1 MKSVV
6 VLSIGRLAGDTIAA
20 QVRRFFGGVVKVE
33 RYCLHDELDFAPG
46 EVLALLTG
54 EQVKERGRIATL
66 IDQGMDYLVARR
78 AIDYTRIQ
86 DLLALDDGT
95 DVLLVNDFE
104 SSTRS
109 AIDHLIRVGL
119 DHLHYHPYWPGIGR
133 FPALKVAITPGEP
146 TLVPAGVERVIDIGS
161 RQADISTIVELVQRL
176 GLMDQ
181 LGDAISAQHLSEI
194 TRLLREIDRS
204 GRRVAEMRDT
214 LQILA
219 DYAPNGILYTDPG
232 GRVLLGN
239 YTMATILRMDAPA
252 MANRPVGELV
262 PELAAGPEALEGS
275 PVLTLGGQEM
285 LAYAKP
291 VRQGGRLLGHIHVFT
306 PSHAIQ
312 TLEQELRRNQRKSE
326 HLARYSFHH
335 ITSRSPRMD
344 RVLAYAERASQSDS
358 TILIQG
364 ETGTGKELLA
374 QAIHNASRRRQGP
387 FVPVNFAAFPM
398 SLLES
403 ELFGY
408 DEGAFTGA
416 RKGGRRGLFEEAH
429 GGTLFL
435 DEIGDAPLEFQ
446 VSLLRVLQERQVRP
460 VGGRKL
466 IPVDVRVIAATN
478 KDLASEVKQGR
489 FREDLFYRL
498 SVVPLRTPALRER
511 REDIPLLVDQ
521 FVRRFSQG
529 RHTRAEDIMTAEAL
543 EHLRAYPW
551 PGNIRQLMN
560 LVEFLLNIHDG
571 QHPVAL
577 ADLPEYLVEA
587 LPAADSGLVKELL
600 GRDLVWMLEKF
611 RQHGNMGRRHLAELA
626 AAEQPHLTEGVIR
639 GLLATAEQLRLT
651 RAGTGRRGSALTD
664 KGRRVSEQWVGGR
677 GNG

>member
-1 MKSVV
+1 
-6 VLSIGRLAGDTIAA
+6 
-20 QVRRFFGGVVKVE
+20 VE
-33 RYCLHDELDFAPG
+33 
-46 EVLALLTG
+46 
-54 EQVKERGRIATL
+54 Q
-66 IDQGMDYLVARR
+66 
-78 AIDYTRIQ
+78 
-86 DLLALDDGT
+86 
-95 DVLLVNDFE
+95 
-104 SSTRS
+104 
-109 AIDHLIRVGL
+109 
-119 DHLHYHPYWPGIGR
+119 
-133 FPALKVAITPGEP
+133 
-146 TLVPAGVERVIDIGS
+146 VIDIGS

-181 LGDAISAQHLSEI
+181 LGDAISAQHLREI
-194 TRLLREIDRS
+194 TRLLREIDRA
-204 GRRVAEMRDT
+204 GRRVAGMRDT

-219 DYAPNGILYTDPG
+219 DYAPNGILYADLA

-239 YTMATILRMDAPA
+239 YTMATILRMDAGA

-262 PELAAGPEALEGS
+262 PELPAGAEALEGS
-275 PVLTLGGQEM
+275 RVLTLGGQEM
-285 LAYAKP
+285 VAYAKP
-291 VRQGGRLLGHIHVFT
+291 VRQGGRLMGHIHVFT

-312 TLEQELRRNQRKSE
+312 TLEHELRRNQRKSE
-326 HLARYSFHH
+326 HVARYTFHS

-374 QAIHNASRRRQGP
+374 QAIHNASRRRAGP

-478 KDLASEVKQGR
+478 RDLAAEVKQGR

-521 FVRRFSQG
+521 FVRRFSLG
-529 RHTRAEDIMTAEAL
+529 RHTRAEAIISAEAL
-543 EHLRAYPW
+543 DHLCAFPW

-571 QHPVAL
+571 QHPVEL

-587 LPAADSGLVKELL
+587 APAPDSGLVRDLL
-600 GRDLVWMLEKF
+600 GRDLVWLLEKF

-639 GLLATAEQLRLT
+639 GLLATAEQLHLT

-664 KGRRVSEQWVGGR
+664 KGRRVSEQWVAGR
-677 GNG
+677 ANG